1 MSLHRHEPA
10 LPALFEHSAVAR
22 QWFGLA
28 LAVLVL
34 AGLFALAVVVGRMP
48 PFDRFVTDPLFF
60 KRCLVAHVNL
70 ALVVWFY
77 SFVAALLALGDPGRP
92 SLLARHSIVIA
103 GAGVVAMLAGAAVPG
118 APPVLAN
125 YIPTI
130 DHWLFQVGQI
140 AFGAGVLTSSID
152 SAVRQALRSE
162 CAENGAALPDSVRY
176 GLRAAAVALALAAT
190 TFAVS
195 ALRQPSGLAPEA
207 QFELLVWGVGHV
219 LQLVC
224 VLAMVSVWLLLLAS
238 ALGESP
244 VSDRAAAVLFFSLA
258 APWSIAPFLAFQ
270 GGAATGARSGFT
282 QLMQW
287 SIFPIVSIFVVLC
300 LGTVQ
305 RAWRAGLL
313 DTRSLRDPRI
323 VGVAVSVTLTLLGF
337 ALGAAI
343 RGSNTMV
350 PAHYHAAVGGVTV
363 SFMTAALVL
372 LGAAAPSAPRVLRRA
387 AAAQP
392 LLYGGGMLLF
402 AAGFALAGAHGMGRK
417 MYGAEQASRTL
428 VESVGLAVMGF
439 GGFVAVAG
447 GVLFLGVALAAW
459 RLRPRSD
466 RRVEVSLISNPWRWT
481 HGSSR

>member
-1 MSLHRHEPA
+1 MSLHRRELA
-10 LPALFEHSAVAR
+10 LPALFEHSPLAR
-22 QWFGLA
+22 QWLGLA

-34 AGLFALAVVVGRMP
+34 AGLFALAVVIGRMP
-48 PFDRFVTDPLFF
+48 PFDRFITDPLFF

-77 SFVAALLALGDPGRP
+77 SFVAALLALGDSSHP
-92 SLLARHSIVIA
+92 SVLARHSIVIA
-103 GAGVVAMLAGAAVPG
+103 SAGVVAMLAGAAVPG
-118 APPVLAN
+118 AQPVLAN

-130 DHWLFQVGQI
+130 DHWLFQLGQL
-140 AFGAGVLTSSID
+140 AFGAGVLATSID
-152 SAVRQALRSE
+152 SAVRQARRGE
-162 CAENGAALPDSVRY
+162 CAALPDCVRY

-195 ALRQPSGLAPEA
+195 ALRQPAGLAPEA

-244 VSDRAAAVLFFSLA
+244 VSAPAAAILFFSLA
-258 APWSIAPFLAFQ
+258 APWAIAPLLAFQ
-270 GGAATGARSGFT
+270 GGAAAGARSGFT

-300 LGTVQ
+300 VGAVR
-305 RAWRAGLL
+305 RAWRAGRL
-313 DTRSLRDPRI
+313 DARSLRDPRLL
-323 VGVAVSVTLTLLGF
+323 GVAVSAALTLLGF
-337 ALGAAI
+337 GLGAAI

-363 SFMTAALVL
+363 SFMTTALVL
-372 LGAAAPSAPRVLRRA
+372 LGAVAPAAPRALRRA
-387 AAAQP
+387 AAVQP

-402 AAGFALAGAHGMGRK
+402 AAGFAFAGAHGMGRK
-417 MYGAEQASRTL
+417 MYGAEQASRTF
-428 VESVGLAVMGF
+428 VESIGLAVMGL

-447 GVLFLGVALAAW
+447 GVLFLGVVLAAW
-459 RLRPRSD
+459 QMRLRPD
-466 RRVEVSLISNPWRWT
+466 RRAGVSLISNPWRWT

>member
-1 MSLHRHEPA
+1 MSLNRRELA
-10 LPALFEHSAVAR
+10 LPALFERSPLAR

-34 AGLFALAVVVGRMP
+34 AGLFALAVVIGRMP

-70 ALVVWFY
+70 ALVAWFY
-77 SFVAALLALGDPGRP
+77 SFVAALLALGDDGRP
-92 SLLARHSIVIA
+92 SLLARHALVTA

-118 APPVLAN
+118 ATPVLAN
-125 YIPTI
+125 YVPTI
-130 DHWLFQVGQI
+130 DHWLFQFGQI
-140 AFGAGVLTSSID
+140 AFGAGVLTSSIE
-152 SAVRQALRSE
+152 SAVRHARGRDRAGE
-162 CAENGAALPDSVRY
+162 DAPLPASVRH

-195 ALRQPSGLAPEA
+195 VFRQPAGLAPDA
-207 QFELLVWGVGHV
+207 NFEVLVWGAGHV

-238 ALGESP
+238 VLGESP
-244 VSDRAAAVLFFSLA
+244 VSASTAAVLFFSLA
-258 APWSIAPFLAFQ
+258 APWAIAPFLAFQ
-270 GGAATGARSGFT
+270 GGGANGARSGFT
-282 QLMQW
+282 HLMQW

-300 LGTVQ
+300 GGAVA
-305 RAWRAGLL
+305 RARRAGHL
-313 DTRSLRDPRI
+313 DARSLRDPRLI
-323 VGVAVSVTLTLLGF
+323 GVSVSVALTLLGF
-337 ALGAAI
+337 MLGAAI

-363 SFMTAALVL
+363 AFMTAALVL
-372 LGAAAPSAPRVLRRA
+372 LGAVAPAAPRALRRA

-466 RRVEVSLISNPWRWT
+466 RRVGVSLVSNPWRWT

>member
-1 MSLHRHEPA
+1 
-10 LPALFEHSAVAR
+10 
-22 QWFGLA
+22 
-28 LAVLVL
+28 
-34 AGLFALAVVVGRMP
+34 MP

-77 SFVAALLALGDPGRP
+77 SFVAALLALGDTGRP
-92 SLLARHSIVIA
+92 TLLARHSIVIA
-103 GAGVVAMLAGAAVPG
+103 IAGVAAMLAGAAVPG

-125 YIPTI
+125 YVPTI
-130 DHWLFQVGQI
+130 DHWLFQFGQV
-140 AFGAGVLTSSID
+140 AFGAGVLASSIE
-152 SAVRQALRSE
+152 SAVRSARGSE
-162 CAENGAALPDSVRY
+162 ADDEGATLPDSVRY
-176 GLRAAAVALALAAT
+176 GLRAAAVALALAAA

-195 ALRQPSGLAPEA
+195 AFRQPSGLAPEA

-238 ALGESP
+238 VLGESP
-244 VSDRAAAVLFFSLA
+244 VSAPAAGLLFFSLA
-258 APWSIAPFLAFQ
+258 APWTIAPFLAFQ
-270 GGAATGARSGFT
+270 NGAASGARSGFT

-287 SIFPIVSIFVVLC
+287 SIFPVVSIFVVLC
-300 LGTVQ
+300 GGAVR
-305 RAWRAGLL
+305 RAWRAGHL
-313 DTRSLRDPRI
+313 DARSLRDPRI
-323 VGVAVSVTLTLLGF
+323 IGVAVSVALTLLGF
-337 ALGAAI
+337 LLGAAI
-343 RGSNTMV
+343 RGSNTIV

-363 SFMTAALVL
+363 SFMSAALVL
-372 LGAAAPSAPRVLRRA
+372 LGAVSASAPRALRRA
-387 AAAQP
+387 AAVQP

-402 AAGFALAGAHGMGRK
+402 AAGFAFAGAHGMGRK

-466 RRVEVSLISNPWRWT
+466 RRVGVSLVSNPWRWT

>member
-1 MSLHRHEPA
+1 MSLHRRELA
-10 LPALFEHSAVAR
+10 LPALFEHSALAR

-34 AGLFALAVVVGRMP
+34 AGLFALAVVIGRMP
-48 PFDRFVTDPLFF
+48 PFDRFITDPLFF

-77 SFVAALLALGDPGRP
+77 SFVAALLALGDSSHP
-92 SLLARHSIVIA
+92 SVLARHSIVIA
-103 GAGVVAMLAGAAVPG
+103 SAGVVAMLAGAAVPG
-118 APPVLAN
+118 ASPVLAN

-130 DHWLFQVGQI
+130 DHWLFQLGQL
-140 AFGAGVLTSSID
+140 AFGAGVLATSID
-152 SAVRQALRSE
+152 SAVRQARRGE
-162 CAENGAALPDSVRY
+162 CAGDGAALPDCVRY

-195 ALRQPSGLAPEA
+195 ALRQPAGLAPEA
-207 QFELLVWGVGHV
+207 QVELLVWGVGHV

-238 ALGESP
+238 ALGESA
-244 VSDRAAAVLFFSLA
+244 VSAPAAAILFFALA
-258 APWSIAPFLAFQ
+258 APWAIAPFLAFQ
-270 GGAATGARSGFT
+270 GGAAAGARSGFT

-300 LGTVQ
+300 AGAVR
-305 RAWRAGLL
+305 RAWRAGRL
-313 DTRSLRDPRI
+313 DARSLRDPRLL
-323 VGVAVSVTLTLLGF
+323 GVAVSAALTLLGF
-337 ALGAAI
+337 GLGAAI

-372 LGAAAPSAPRVLRRA
+372 LGAAAPAAPRALRRA
-387 AAAQP
+387 AAVQP

-402 AAGFALAGAHGMGRK
+402 AAGFAFAGAHGMGRK
-417 MYGAEQASRTL
+417 MYGAEQASRTF
-428 VESVGLAVMGF
+428 VESIGLAVMGL

-459 RLRPRSD
+459 QMRLRPD
-466 RRVEVSLISNPWRWT
+466 RRTGVSLISNPWRWT

>member
-1 MSLHRHEPA
+1 MSLHHRELA
-10 LPALFEHSAVAR
+10 LPALFEGSPLAR

-34 AGLFALAVVVGRMP
+34 AGLFALAVVIGRMP

-77 SFVAALLALGDPGRP
+77 SFVAALLALGDAGRP
-92 SLLARHSIVIA
+92 SLLARHSIVVA
-103 GAGVVAMLAGAAVPG
+103 GAGVVGMLAGASVPG

-130 DHWLFQVGQI
+130 DHWLFQLGQI
-140 AFGAGVLTSSID
+140 AFGVGVLTSSID
-152 SAVRQALRSE
+152 SAVRHARGSE
-162 CAENGAALPDSVRY
+162 RADGAAPLPASVRY
-176 GLRAAAVALALAAT
+176 GLRAAAFALALAAT

-195 ALRQPSGLAPEA
+195 AVRQPSGLAPEV

-238 ALGESP
+238 VLGESP
-244 VSDRAAAVLFFSLA
+244 VGASASVLLFFSLA
-258 APWSIAPFLAFQ
+258 APWTIAPFLAFQ
-270 GGAATGARSGFT
+270 GGAANGARSGFT

-287 SIFPIVSIFVVLC
+287 SIFPIVSVFVVLC
-300 LGTVQ
+300 GGTVR
-305 RAWRAGLL
+305 RAWREGRMDA
-313 DTRSLRDPRI
+313 RSLRDPRI
-323 VGVAVSVTLTLLGF
+323 IGVSVSVALTLLGF
-337 ALGAAI
+337 VLGAAI

-363 SFMTAALVL
+363 AFMTAALVL
-372 LGAAAPSAPRVLRRA
+372 LGAVAPSAPRALRRA
-387 AAAQP
+387 AAVQP

-417 MYGAEQASRTL
+417 MYGAEQASRTFA
-428 VESVGLAVMGF
+428 ESVGLAVMGF

-466 RRVEVSLISNPWRWT
+466 RRVGVSLVSNPWRWT

>member
-1 MSLHRHEPA
+1 MSLHRRELA

-70 ALVVWFY
+70 ALVAWFY
-77 SFVAALLALGDPGRP
+77 SFVAALLALGDSGRP
-92 SLLARHSIVIA
+92 SAPARHAIVIA
-103 GAGVVAMLAGAAVPG
+103 GAGVAAMLAGAAVAG

-130 DHWLFQVGQI
+130 DHWLFQLGQI
-140 AFGAGVLTSSID
+140 AFGAGVLCSSID
-152 SAVRQALRSE
+152 SAIRNARRSE
-162 CAENGAALPDSVRY
+162 YADDGDTLPDCVRY
-176 GLRAAAVALALAAT
+176 GLRATAIALALAAT

-195 ALRQPSGLAPEA
+195 AFRQPSGLASEA
-207 QFELLVWGVGHV
+207 QFELLVWGLGHV

-224 VLAMVSVWLLLLAS
+224 VLAMVSVWLLLLTS

-244 VSDRAAAVLFFSLA
+244 VSAPAAAVLFFSLA
-258 APWSIAPFLAFQ
+258 APWAIAPFLAFQ
-270 GGAATGARSGFT
+270 GGAANGARSGFT

-300 LGTVQ
+300 VGAVH
-305 RAWRAGLL
+305 RAWRAGHL
-313 DTRSLRDPRI
+313 DARSLRDPRI
-323 VGVAVSVTLTLLGF
+323 IGVAVSAALTLVGF

-372 LGAAAPSAPRVLRRA
+372 LGAVAPSAPRALRRTA
-387 AAAQP
+387 ATQP

-417 MYGAEQASRTL
+417 IYGAEQASRTL
-428 VESVGLAVMGF
+428 VESIGLAVMGF

-459 RLRPRSD
+459 RLRPRPD
-466 RRVEVSLISNPWRWT
+466 RRAGVSLVSNPWRWT